1 MGGQAKGAQC
11 RARLRGRPESLR
23 TRSTASVAGAH
34 GWTDGS
40 FLEMLFSRPS
50 DAALSSPTAPSPLS
64 SLRLFVVASGPKT
77 IFKTVCRSVAP
88 MRASGACTELR
99 MGQLHGWPTGMSNLA
114 GRTSQRWFRPRLS
127 PGFPR
132 LRNWHCYPPGCSSP
146 NQGVVPDPVSS
157 PLHVG
162 GSLPS
167 GTSCLLLALS
177 QGAPVLGPLPS
188 LTSSAPGEL
197 LVSLPA
203 SSHPRI
209 HLPCT
214 NSSANRS
221 AALPGGFLL
230 DLNRAQLSMAPGS
243 HTLWSVPLRPQLFQL
258 PVYS

>member
-1 MGGQAKGAQC
+1 MLPWGRAGEGVGGQAKGAQC

-34 GWTDGS
+34 GRTDGS

-64 SLRLFVVASGPKT
+64 SLRLFVVASGPTT

-146 NQGVVPDPVSS
+146 NQGVVPDPLCPVHCTS
-157 PLHVG
+157 G
-162 GSLPS
+162 GL
-167 GTSCLLLALS
+167 CLRAH
-177 QGAPVLGPLPS
+177 
-188 LTSSAPGEL
+188 
-197 LVSLPA
+197 PA
-203 SSHPRI
+203 SSWPCLRVPRPGASAISHLVSSRRAARQSPCLLPHPRI

-214 NSSANRS
+214 NSSAIGARHS
-221 AALPGGFLL
+221 PG
-230 DLNRAQLSMAPGS
+230 ASS
-243 HTLWSVPLRPQLFQL
+243 WI
-258 PVYS
+258 

>member
-1 MGGQAKGAQC
+1 MLPWGRAGEGVGGQAKGAQC

-34 GWTDGS
+34 GRTDGS

-64 SLRLFVVASGPKT
+64 NLRLFVVASGPTT
-77 IFKTVCRSVAP
+77 IFKTVCSSVAP

-209 HLPCT
+209 HFPRT
-214 NSSANRS
+214 NWDTQVLIGARHSPGASS
-221 AALPGGFLL
+221 
-230 DLNRAQLSMAPGS
+230 
-243 HTLWSVPLRPQLFQL
+243 WI
-258 PVYS
+258 